1 MFECCLVLWH
11 LYVAALPL
19 WLGVK
24 ILQVL
29 YAWLASLKIGY
40 RLHTSLPLKYAVRIP
55 WKIKDDK
62 LDYALN
68 GKSSKRTQGNPC
80 LTRNSP
86 GQRFNLPTLSLWPKI
101 RTTQH
106 NCATRALSHDKD
118 YWPRSGTSDLNGPR
132 NKVALFHRTTSNR
145 TKLHILEQQHRSQI
159 IREVWCVLV
168 MALWHNIL
176 WTDKL

>member
-40 RLHTSLPLKYAVRIP
+40 RLLTSLPLKYTARIP

-68 GKSSKRTQGNPC
+68 GKSSKSTQGNPC

-86 GQRFNLPTLSLWPKI
+86 SQRFNLPMLNPWPKI
-101 RTTQH
+101 R
-106 NCATRALSHDKD
+106 ATRALSHDKD
-118 YWPRSGTSDLNGPR
+118 YWPGSQTLDPNGPR
-132 NKVALFHRTTSNR
+132 DNVALFHRTTSN
-145 TKLHILEQQHRSQI
+145 TTELHILEQQHRSQI
-159 IREVWCVLV
+159 IWEVWCVLV
-168 MALWHNIL
+168 MALWHKTL

>member
-40 RLHTSLPLKYAVRIP
+40 RLLTSLPLKYTARIP

-80 LTRNSP
+80 LTRNAP
-86 GQRFNLPTLSLWPKI
+86 GQRFNLPMQSLWPK
-101 RTTQH
+101 TLAVQY
-106 NCATRALSHDKD
+106 NCATRPLSHDKD
-118 YWPRSGTSDLNGPR
+118 YWPRSGTSDPNGPR
-132 NKVALFHRTTSNR
+132 DNVALFHGTTSNT
-145 TKLHILEQQHRSQI
+145 TKLHILEQQHCSQI
-159 IREVWCVLV
+159 IWEVWCVLV
-168 MALWHNIL
+168 MALLHRI
-176 WTDKL
+176 